1 MAVPSDMLCLLATA
15 SVELHHKD
23 LIAKYEKEAKEVI
36 KDNLKTRRRMKYL
49 HLNSYNI
56 FVKRRSLEIVDG
68 KVFSSTLDFIQYV
81 IDTGVF
87 EKKRVH
93 RKKDSRG
100 SSDDEKGTVFLVPF
114 IRETSLAYKKL
125 SDKEKKMYKEIAV
138 YISIPPWLRKINDKN
153 ESYFRL
159 VSKVADVEDV
169 LQGEDKT

>member
-68 KVFSSTLDFIQYV
+68 KVFSGPD
-81 IDTGVF
+81 G
-87 EKKRVH
+87 
-93 RKKDSRG
+93 
-100 SSDDEKGTVFLVPF
+100 
-114 IRETSLAYKKL
+114 
-125 SDKEKKMYKEIAV
+125 
-138 YISIPPWLRKINDKN
+138 
-153 ESYFRL
+153 RL
-159 VSKVADVEDV
+159 
-169 LQGEDKT
+169 T